1 MKVKDL
7 TLASLLVAFLVAQNY
22 MLYAFP
28 ITLTYLVFYL
38 IAKKVKSKQIV
49 FASVIAFVIIKNIV
63 YVALP
68 TTIIFDIIGLTLVL
82 LSCLVKN
89 KIMSYILIIISII
102 VHILLLDFST
112 AILTGNIKVAMLINI
127 TGGFVAYIYAP
138 LSIIFIVIA
147 DGIDVLTKYDEEEK

>member
-1 MKVKDL
+1 M
-7 TLASLLVAFLVAQNY
+7 
-22 MLYAFP
+22 
-28 ITLTYLVFYL
+28 
-38 IAKKVKSKQIV
+38 
-49 FASVIAFVIIKNIV
+49 
-63 YVALP
+63 ALP

-89 KIMSYILIIISII
+89 KIMSYILIVISII

-112 AILTGNIKVAMLINI
+112 AILTGNIKAAMLFNI
-127 TGGFVAYIYAP
+127 TSGFITYIYAP